1 MRKLQPTD
9 DLVTIEDVASA
20 AGVSTA
26 SVSRALSGSRPVRPE
41 TLRRVMAAA
50 NELNYQINPL
60 ASALRSKVTRTVGMI
75 VPDIVTPFFPAVV
88 KAVEDALHQSGL
100 GLFLCDANES
110 PALEA
115 HRLESLLARSVDGI
129 IISPVDAVKSRAAV
143 AAAARRVPL
152 VQVDRHV
159 NVSTDIVSV
168 DHRRGILLLLDH
180 LIAQGCSSFAF
191 ITTGGHPSVAD
202 ERLEAYVHHVRQVDR
217 ASADRILA
225 GDLTMAWGEEAGAR
239 LSAGPLPSAVVCA
252 NDLIALGVLQAFR
265 ARGIRVPR
273 DVAVT
278 GYDDS
283 TFARVVEP
291 HLTSIRQPLG
301 LLGQEAVRFIT
312 SAIESPELPHREL
325 RLLPELIVRDSST
338 VLSIFS
344 STAQLSRSRRRP
356 PPSTAHLR

>member
-1 MRKLQPTD
+1 MQHAD
-9 DLVTIEDVASA
+9 NLVTIEDVALA

-41 TLRRVMAAA
+41 TRRRVLAAA
-50 NELNYQINPL
+50 SELNYQINPL
-60 ASALRSKVTRTVGMI
+60 ASALRSKVTRTVGMV
-75 VPDIVTPFFPAVV
+75 VPDIVTPFFPAVI

-115 HRLESLLARSVDGI
+115 RRLEALLARSVDGV

-143 AAAARRVPL
+143 AAAAKRIPL

-159 NVSTDIVSV
+159 NVNTDIVSV
-168 DHRRGILLLLDH
+168 DHRRGIQLVLDH

-191 ITTGGHPSVAD
+191 VTTESHPSIAN
-202 ERLEAYVHHVRQVDR
+202 ERLEAYVHYVRKADR
-217 ASADRILA
+217 DSADRILA
-225 GDLTMAWGEEAGAR
+225 GDLSIAWGVEAGTR
-239 LSAGPLPSAVVCA
+239 LAAGFLPNAVVCA

-265 ARGIRVPR
+265 ARGIRVPQ

-283 TFARVVEP
+283 TFASVVEP
-291 HLTSIRQPLG
+291 RLTSVRQPLG
-301 LLGQEAVRFIT
+301 PLGQEAVRFIT
-312 SAIESPELPHREL
+312 SAIESPGLPPREL
-325 RLLPELIVRDSST
+325 RLLPELVVRDSSSMLA
-338 VLSIFS
+338 VFPSARLV
-344 STAQLSRSRRRP
+344 ARSRARRRAP
-356 PPSTAHLR
+356 TGHARPH

>member
-1 MRKLQPTD
+1 
-9 DLVTIEDVASA
+9 
-20 AGVSTA
+20 
-26 SVSRALSGSRPVRPE
+26 
-41 TLRRVMAAA
+41 MAAA
-50 NELNYQINPL
+50 NELNYQINQL
-60 ASALRSKVTRTVGMI
+60 ASGLRSKVTRTVGMV

-115 HRLESLLARSVDGI
+115 RRLESLLARSVDGV

-143 AAAARRVPL
+143 AAAAKRVPL

-168 DHRRGILLLLDH
+168 DHRRGIQLVLEH
-180 LIAQGCSSFAF
+180 LIAQGCESFAF

-202 ERLEAYVHHVRQVDR
+202 ERLEAYVHYVRKVDR
-217 ASADRILA
+217 ASGDRILA
-225 GDLTMAWGEEAGAR
+225 GELSIAWGEEAGAR
-239 LSAGPLPSAVVCA
+239 LSADFLPNAVVCA

-265 ARGIRVPR
+265 ARGIRVPQ

-283 TFARVVEP
+283 TFASVVDP
-291 HLTSIRQPLG
+291 HLTSVRQPLG
-301 LLGQEAVRFIT
+301 PLGQEAVRFIT
-312 SAIESPELPHREL
+312 SAIESPGIPHREL
-325 RLLPELIVRDSST
+325 RLLPELVVRDSSSGLT
-338 VLSIFS
+338 LFPSDG
-344 STAQLSRSRRRP
+344 TKARSRGRRRA
-356 PPSTAHLR
+356 STAHAHQP

>member
-1 MRKLQPTD
+1 
-9 DLVTIEDVASA
+9 
-20 AGVSTA
+20 
-26 SVSRALSGSRPVRPE
+26 
-41 TLRRVMAAA
+41 MAAA
-50 NELNYQINPL
+50 NGLNYQINPL
-60 ASALRSKVTRTVGMI
+60 ASALRSKITRTVGMV

-115 HRLESLLARSVDGI
+115 RRLESLLARSVDGV

-159 NVSTDIVSV
+159 NVNTDLVSV
-168 DHRRGILLLLDH
+168 DHRRGIQLVLDH

-191 ITTGGHPSVAD
+191 ITTGGHPSVAN
-202 ERLEAYVHHVRQVDR
+202 ERLEAYVHYARKVDR

-225 GDLTMAWGEEAGAR
+225 GELSIAWGEEAGTR
-239 LSAGPLPSAVVCA
+239 LSASHLPDAVVCA
-252 NDLIALGVLQAFR
+252 NDLIALGVLRAFR
-265 ARGIRVPR
+265 ARGVRVPQ

-283 TFARVVEP
+283 TFASVVEP
-291 HLTSIRQPLG
+291 HLTSVRQPLG
-301 LLGQEAVRFIT
+301 PLGQEAVRFIT

-325 RLLPELIVRDSST
+325 RLLPELIVRESSSTISVLSPATGLPRSRGRHRSST
-338 VLSIFS
+338 V
-344 STAQLSRSRRRP
+344 
-356 PPSTAHLR
+356 HLRQP

>member
-1 MRKLQPTD
+1 L
-9 DLVTIEDVASA
+9 A

-41 TLRRVMAAA
+41 TRRRVIAAA
-50 NELNYQINPL
+50 KQLNYQINPL
-60 ASALRSKVTRTVGMI
+60 ASALRSKVTRTVGMV

-115 HRLESLLARSVDGI
+115 RRLESLLARSVDGV

-143 AAAARRVPL
+143 LAAAKRVPL

-168 DHRRGILLLLDH
+168 DHRRGIQLVLEH
-180 LIAQGCSSFAF
+180 LVAQGCSSFAF
-191 ITTGGHPSVAD
+191 ITTSGHPSVAN
-202 ERLEAYVHHVRQVDR
+202 ERRTAYVHYARKVDR

-225 GDLTMAWGEEAGAR
+225 GDLSIAWGEEAAAR
-239 LSAGPLPSAVVCA
+239 LSGGFLPNAVVCA
-252 NDLIALGVLQAFR
+252 NDLIAVGVLQAFR
-265 ARGIRVPR
+265 VLGIRVPQ

-283 TFARVVEP
+283 TFASVVEP
-291 HLTSIRQPLG
+291 HLTSVRQPLG
-301 LLGQEAVRFIT
+301 PLGQEAVRFLT
-312 SAIESPELPHREL
+312 SAIESPGLPHREL
-325 RLLPELIVRDSST
+325 RLLPELVVRDSSS
-338 VLSIFS
+338 VLALFS
-344 STAQLSRSRRRP
+344 SGGEVAKSRARRRP
-356 PPSTAHLR
+356 PTAQVRRS